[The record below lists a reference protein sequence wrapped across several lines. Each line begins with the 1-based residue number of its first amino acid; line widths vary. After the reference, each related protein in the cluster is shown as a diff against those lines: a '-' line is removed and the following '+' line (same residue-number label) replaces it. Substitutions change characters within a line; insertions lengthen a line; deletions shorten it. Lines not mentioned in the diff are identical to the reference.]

1 MSRFAAEGEPGA
13 DALGGMS
20 KLVFLTS
27 LREPLFW
34 ANTQLVARDAI
45 EVVREMKGKGSQW
58 RRSSAAGGSAGLGP
72 LSEARSR
79 PPLASEG

>member
-1 MSRFAAEGEPGA
+1 MSRFAAEGEPGT

-45 EVVREMKGKGSQW
+45 EVVREMKGKRVPVATEFCG
-58 RRSSAAGGSAGLGP
+58 RRVRGT
-72 LSEARSR
+72 R
-79 PPLASEG
+79 PSL